1 MLPVVNP
8 YRNEQGRAV
17 SGDKHK
23 SKKGT
28 SSMVST
34 RATFLGVLLLIVVG
48 TYYLHLK
55 YFASIQ
61 RKPSVRGGN
70 TYRSFSDSVKEF
82 ATDMQHDLQ
91 KLDDTK
97 NSVKSEPIEVRQ
109 PPRSNDARGGKV
121 KSVLIENSLEPKP
134 KKEKVPAAPVSR
146 EGIAPTKPAAGVPE
160 KQLAPEVLQRIY
172 LEKHFAGG
180 VEDKVKD
187 LAEQVKKTSDLPKL
201 VRTPPPIVKT
211 VEPAQDGPHILTVT
225 GPREV
230 PPKPQTKDEL
240 GEKKP
245 ERREPDKRLVAEGHA
260 GEKAAKEEAA
270 NRPEPAAEQSPAA
283 QKTGEKDAQSAPDKP
298 KAEGGALQALVADRM
313 AHAEPAVPVPL
324 TLPNITLSERDL
336 HHDADSLH
344 AVRPAEIHLDSPHDA
359 ADHANADA
367 LGQEESH
374 PAAQVREMPPEAAG
388 EQEAVENAEEDPALP
403 THDLPP
409 VVPHAGTA
417 GHRLGAPPIEPS
429 TDTPKE
435 HPPGKID
442 QRAETPPPAAAAAAD
457 GARPAGWPAEPV
469 EQLAPPVIVTT
480 TANNRPTGYDLPD
493 LKTVSPTGA
502 DPKADGAEKPK
513 IDYCAGQVDPFQGIP
528 VDTFTPPAAADYK
541 SVSQWRSEVKSM
553 IGRVSKV
560 RYGGED
566 LRQLMRTEV
575 EALQVLR
582 FKLFCEYA

>member
-1 MLPVVNP
+1 
-8 YRNEQGRAV
+8 
-17 SGDKHK
+17 
-23 SKKGT
+23 
-28 SSMVST
+28 MVST

-97 NSVKSEPIEVRQ
+97 TLMKSEHIDVRQ
-109 PPRSNDARGGKV
+109 PPGSNDARDGKV
-121 KSVLIENSLEPKP
+121 KAVVTENSLEPKP

-146 EGIAPTKPAAGVPE
+146 EGIVPTKPTAAVPE

-201 VRTPPPIVKT
+201 VRTPPPIVKP
-211 VEPAQDGPHILTVT
+211 VEPAQVEPHIHTVT

-230 PPKPQTKDEL
+230 PPRPQTE
-240 GEKKP
+240 GEP
-245 ERREPDKRLVAEGHA
+245 GEEQLER
-260 GEKAAKEEAA
+260 GEKAAKEEAGGK
-270 NRPEPAAEQSPAA
+270 PEPAAEELPA
-283 QKTGEKDAQSAPDKP
+283 EEDAQSAPDKP

-313 AHAEPAVPVPL
+313 AHAEPAVPVPM

-336 HHDADSLH
+336 HHDVDSLH

-367 LGQEESH
+367 LGQEGSH

-388 EQEAVENAEEDPALP
+388 GEEVVDAADKAPAVP

-409 VVPHAGTA
+409 VVPHAGAA
-417 GHRLGAPPIEPS
+417 GHRLGAPPVEPS
-429 TDTPKE
+429 PDTLKE
-435 HPPGKID
+435 HPPGKEGEITEE
-442 QRAETPPPAAAAAAD
+442 APPAAAAAAD
-457 GARPAGWPAEPV
+457 VARAGGLPAEPV
-469 EQLAPPVIVTT
+469 EQPVPPVIVTT

-493 LKTVSPTGA
+493 LKTVSPAGA
-502 DPKADGAEKPK
+502 DSKADGAEKPK

-528 VDTFTPPAAADYK
+528 VDTFTPPAAADFA
-541 SVSQWRSEVKSM
+541 SVTQWRNEVKSM
-553 IGRVSKV
+553 IARVSKV
-560 RYGGED
+560 RYGGDD

-575 EALQVLR
+575 ETLQVLR
-582 FKLFCEYA
+582 FELFCKYA